1 LVKAP
6 GHVIDGGESRCD
18 AAVYWGK
25 GKVGVRMPV
34 LQVTDRV
41 EGYCGTQDAL
51 PGKVGQRSSNR
62 DVLER
67 GTEEE
72 HSYTWLK
79 DYIERL
85 EGKETRREYY
95 TRLERAAST

>member
-18 AAVYWGK
+18 AAVHWGK
-25 GKVGVRMPV
+25 GKVEVRMPV
-34 LQVTDRV
+34 LQVTERV
-41 EGYCGTQDAL
+41 EGHRGTQDAL
-51 PGKVGQRSSNR
+51 PGKADRRSSNP

-67 GTEEE
+67 GPEEE
-72 HSYTWLK
+72 HGYTWLE

-95 TRLERAAST
+95 TRLERAASI